1 MVWRAAAHVMPDGSG
16 TTWAR
21 ARHERQ
27 AGRNQGMALDWD
39 KLRIFHAAAEAGSF
53 THAADVL
60 NLSQSAI
67 SRQVASLEQEIGA
80 PLFHRHARGLVLS
93 EQGEL
98 LFQTAAEVLK
108 RLEMVRMQL
117 TETREKPTGRLR
129 VTTTV
134 GLGSGWLTERA
145 KEFLELYPELEL
157 QLVLDNEEID
167 LTMRKADAAIRLR
180 QPQQPDLIQR
190 RLFTVHLHV
199 YAAPSYLQRFGTPET
214 VQDLSQHRLITF
226 GEPAPQYL
234 RNLNTL
240 ETVGLPD
247 GQSRSSILQINNL
260 MSIKAAIERGIG
272 LALLPDYM
280 IDKNSKLVQVLPEME
295 MPTFDT
301 YLCYPEQLRNSAKL
315 KVFRDFLISKA
326 RTWSY

>member
-1 MVWRAAAHVMPDGSG
+1 
-16 TTWAR
+16 
-21 ARHERQ
+21 
-27 AGRNQGMALDWD
+27 MALDWD

-53 THAADVL
+53 THAADAL

-67 SRQVASLEQEIGA
+67 SRQVAALEQEIGA

-93 EQGEL
+93 EQGEI
-98 LFQTAAEVLK
+98 LFQTATDVLK
-108 RLEMVRMQL
+108 RLEMVRAQL
-117 TETREKPTGRLR
+117 TETREKPTGKLR

-157 QLVLDNEEID
+157 QLVFDNEEID

-199 YAAPSYLQRFGTPET
+199 YAAASYLARFGTPESP
-214 VQDLSQHRLITF
+214 QDLDRHRLITF
-226 GEPAPQYL
+226 GEPAPTYL
-234 RNLNTL
+234 RSLNAL
-240 ETVGLPD
+240 ETVGLAD
-247 GQSRSSILQINNL
+247 GQTRSSILQINNL
-260 MSIKAAIERGIG
+260 MSVRSAIERGIG
-272 LALLPDYM
+272 IGLLPDYM
-280 IDKNSKLVQVLPEME
+280 INKDSKLVQVLPEIE

-315 KVFRDFLISKA
+315 QVFRDFLISKA
-326 RTWSY
+326 RTWSF

>member
-1 MVWRAAAHVMPDGSG
+1 
-16 TTWAR
+16 
-21 ARHERQ
+21 
-27 AGRNQGMALDWD
+27 MALDWD

-199 YAAPSYLQRFGTPET
+199 YAAPTYLQRFGTPET

>member
-1 MVWRAAAHVMPDGSG
+1 
-16 TTWAR
+16 
-21 ARHERQ
+21 
-27 AGRNQGMALDWD
+27 MALDWD

-53 THAADVL
+53 THAADAL

-67 SRQVASLEQEIGA
+67 SRQVAALENEIGV

-98 LFQTAAEVLK
+98 LFQTANDVLK
-108 RLEMVRMQL
+108 RLETVRMQL
-117 TETREKPTGRLR
+117 TETKEKPTGKLR

-145 KEFLELYPELEL
+145 REFLELYPDLEL
-157 QLVLDNEEID
+157 QLVFDNEEID

-199 YAAPSYLQRFGTPET
+199 YAAPSYLARFGTPET
-214 VQDLSQHRLITF
+214 VEDLDRHRIITF
-226 GEPAPQYL
+226 GEPAPNYL

-240 ETVGLPD
+240 ETVGLPE
-247 GQSRSSILQINNL
+247 GKSRSPILQINNL
-260 MSIKAAIERGIG
+260 MAIRSAIESGTG

-280 IDKNSKLVQVLPEME
+280 IDKRSKLVQVLPEME
-295 MPTFDT
+295 MPAFDT
-301 YLCYPEQLRNSAKL
+301 YLCYTEQMRSAAKL

-326 RTWSY
+326 RTWAY

>member
-1 MVWRAAAHVMPDGSG
+1 
-16 TTWAR
+16 
-21 ARHERQ
+21 
-27 AGRNQGMALDWD
+27 MALDWD

-53 THAADVL
+53 THAADAL

-67 SRQVASLEQEIGA
+67 SRQVAALENEIGV

-98 LFQTAAEVLK
+98 LFQTANDVLK
-108 RLEMVRMQL
+108 RLETVRMQL
-117 TETREKPTGRLR
+117 TETKEKPAGKLR

-145 KEFLELYPELEL
+145 REFLELYPDLEL
-157 QLVLDNEEID
+157 QLVFDNEEID

-199 YAAPSYLQRFGTPET
+199 YAAPSYLARFGTPET
-214 VQDLSQHRLITF
+214 VEDLDQHRIITF
-226 GEPAPQYL
+226 GEPAPNYL

-240 ETVGLPD
+240 ETVGLPE
-247 GQSRSSILQINNL
+247 GKFRSPILQINNL
-260 MSIKAAIERGIG
+260 MAIRSAIESGTG

-280 IDKNSKLVQVLPEME
+280 IDKRSKLVQVLPEME

-301 YLCYPEQLRNSAKL
+301 YLCYTEQMRSAAKL

-326 RTWSY
+326 RTWAY

>member
-1 MVWRAAAHVMPDGSG
+1 
-16 TTWAR
+16 
-21 ARHERQ
+21 
-27 AGRNQGMALDWD
+27 MALDWD

-53 THAADVL
+53 THAADAL

-67 SRQVASLEQEIGA
+67 SRQVAALENEIGV

-93 EQGEL
+93 EPGEL
-98 LFQTAAEVLK
+98 LFQTANDVLK
-108 RLEMVRMQL
+108 RLETVRMQL
-117 TETREKPTGRLR
+117 TETKEKPTGKLR

-145 KEFLELYPELEL
+145 REFLELYPDLEL
-157 QLVLDNEEID
+157 QLMFDNEEID

-199 YAAPSYLQRFGTPET
+199 YASPTYLSRFGTPET
-214 VQDLSQHRLITF
+214 VEDLDRHRIITF
-226 GEPAPQYL
+226 GEPAPNYL

-240 ETVGLPD
+240 ETVGLPE
-247 GQSRSSILQINNL
+247 GKARSPILQINNL
-260 MSIKAAIERGIG
+260 MAIRSAIESGIG

-280 IDKNSKLVQVLPEME
+280 VDKRAKLVQVLPEME
-295 MPTFDT
+295 LPTFDT
-301 YLCYPEQLRNSAKL
+301 YLCYTEQMRSAAKL

-326 RTWSY
+326 RTWAY